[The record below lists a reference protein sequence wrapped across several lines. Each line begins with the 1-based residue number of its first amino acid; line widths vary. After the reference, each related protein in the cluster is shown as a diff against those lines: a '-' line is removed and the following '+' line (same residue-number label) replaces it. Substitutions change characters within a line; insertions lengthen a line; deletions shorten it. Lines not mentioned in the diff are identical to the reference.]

1 MSHEEYATLSQVTA
15 ALNRLDD
22 KIEAQNREYT
32 ERRRVDDERE
42 KEAKAR
48 DKEIL
53 ARADDHGGRLK
64 TLEVNWMTFF
74 GDNGAFTFVK
84 NQLKDQG
91 AQNKWLIGLA
101 FTTLI
106 AIIVDLVRHH

>member
-1 MSHEEYATLSQVTA
+1 MEEFTTMPQVST
-15 ALNRLDD
+15 ALNQIL
-22 KIEAQNREYT
+22 QNQANRDEVDS
-32 ERRRVDDERE
+32 ERRKVDDERDRD
-42 KEAKAR
+42 AKAR

-74 GDNGAFTFVK
+74 GENGAFTFVK

-91 AQNKWLIGLA
+91 AQSKWLLGLVFTALIGIIA
-101 FTTLI
+101 TL
-106 AIIVDLVRHH
+106 VTKH